1 MVLILDLPDPQL
13 AYDAPNLNI
22 EMNQDEIQSLSM
34 TVSNNGEID
43 SELNYTISSSPFET
57 EVIDSDSNYFWTN
70 SALDNNTNYD
80 WIDISEI
87 SNIYSFSNNDS
98 AGATI
103 PIGFEFPFYGNA
115 INNIT

>member
-1 MVLILDLPDPQL
+1 MVL
-13 AYDAPNLNI
+13 
-22 EMNQDEIQSLSM
+22 
-34 TVSNNGEID
+34 D
-43 SELNYTISSSPFET
+43 SG
-57 EVIDSDSNYFWTN
+57 NYFWTN

-87 SNIYSFSNNDS
+87 SNIYSFPNNDS

-115 INNIT
+115 INNITYNELFINANGWIGFGNDSDAWDNTAIPSNQINGLLFLVYGMI